1 MKNLE
6 KINEIISNIKSNT
19 IVKIEFSP
27 SGQVIKRM
35 EFLESLTKL
44 LNGDN
49 KDYLLKYQ
57 ELVRE

>member
-49 KDYLLKYQ
+49 KDYFFKY
-57 ELVRE
+57 

>member
-19 IVKIEFSP
+19 IVKIEFIP
-27 SGQVIKRM
+27 IGQVIKRM

-49 KDYLLKYQ
+49 KDYFFKY
-57 ELVRE
+57 